1 MIYKRC
7 GQCGKRLPSGTV
19 CGCMKREYS
28 EPKGIYKLYHTQR
41 WQKLRAAVMSRCDG
55 IDQWALGH
63 HGRIEYAETVHHII
77 PTVDDETMFFRESN
91 LIPVSRASHD
101 EIHALYKIKKAA
113 TQEELK
119 QIIAQKEAGGI

>member
-7 GQCGKRLPSGTV
+7 GQCGKRIPSGTT
-19 CGCMKREYS
+19 CECRKREYIG
-28 EPKGIYKLYHTQR
+28 PRGIYKLYHTQR
-41 WQKLRAAVMSRCDG
+41 WQKLRAAVMSRYDG
-55 IDQWALGH
+55 IDQWALRH

-101 EIHALYKIKKAA
+101 EIHALYKTDKVA

-119 QIIAQKEAGGI
+119 QIITQKEAGGI